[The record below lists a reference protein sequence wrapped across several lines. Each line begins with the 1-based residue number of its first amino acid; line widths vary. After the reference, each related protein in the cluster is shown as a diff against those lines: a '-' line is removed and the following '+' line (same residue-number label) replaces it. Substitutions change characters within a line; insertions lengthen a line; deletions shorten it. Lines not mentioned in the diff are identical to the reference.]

1 MQKAKIMELLNRA
14 EVAVRKAR
22 AANTD
27 NIVNCRNRN
36 QRWRRSAIGIAEIE
50 FVNDLQRQLDV
61 LENEIQVVR
70 GQVNMQ

>member
-1 MQKAKIMELLNRA
+1 MQKAKMIELLNRA

-36 QRWRRSAIGIAEIE
+36 QRWRRSAIGKAEIE
-50 FVNDLQRQLDV
+50 FVQDLQRQLDV
-61 LENEIQVVR
+61 LENEIAIVR
-70 GQVNMQ
+70 GQLTA